1 MWSKIFNMER
11 YIGNLGVYFAM
22 AVMLSVVV
30 VAVSIAVDMAVE
42 FLISKVKGL
51 KK

>member
-1 MWSKIFNMER
+1 
-11 YIGNLGVYFAM
+11 V
-22 AVMLSVVV
+22 LSVVV